1 MTAIYVSSGGLAQV
15 ARSTIGGRRCG
26 AVARALRL
34 RNASTATRFDRI
46 PSRLAI
52 AVLLALA
59 LTVAP
64 AAYAKP
70 ADRAAALAAFRAEQ
84 ADETVPAGWT
94 GSVDGC
100 VVGTESADSLDA
112 TLRAVNRLRDFAGLM
127 PVRFEEQYN
136 HNALAAALMMLAKGE
151 LSHNPD
157 PAWPC
162 YSDQGYDGASHS
174 NLFYGVSGAA
184 AMVGYVDDEGIDSLG
199 HRRWVLDAGSTVFG
213 SGSTGQTNA
222 LYVITNAPHASVPA
236 ELNVAWPP
244 AGWAP
249 WQWIF
254 KDWSIEASGSGP
266 KIDFSNAQV
275 SVTVDGQ
282 PATVSGRDQFGSVL
296 KWRVDL
302 AQSLTSGDHV
312 MHVSVSGVT
321 ADGQPHP
328 IEYDVNAFAPD
339 AVLLAWVHKPSI

>member
-1 MTAIYVSSGGLAQV
+1 MRRHLLIATA
-15 ARSTIGGRRCG
+15 
-26 AVARALRL
+26 
-34 RNASTATRFDRI
+34 
-46 PSRLAI
+46 
-52 AVLLALA
+52 LLAATLGGA
-59 LTVAP
+59 AAP
-64 AAYAKP
+64 AYAKP

-199 HRRWVLDAGSTVFG
+199 HRR
-213 SGSTGQTNA
+213 
-222 LYVITNAPHASVPA
+222 
-236 ELNVAWPP
+236 
-244 AGWAP
+244 
-249 WQWIF
+249 
-254 KDWSIEASGSGP
+254 
-266 KIDFSNAQV
+266 
-275 SVTVDGQ
+275 
-282 PATVSGRDQFGSVL
+282 
-296 KWRVDL
+296 
-302 AQSLTSGDHV
+302 
-312 MHVSVSGVT
+312 
-321 ADGQPHP
+321 
-328 IEYDVNAFAPD
+328 
-339 AVLLAWVHKPSI
+339 